1 MRAGDEL
8 IGLEIYNDVTV
19 GLDDGDTFAG
29 HQYSEGVSIGKR
41 VLGDTYMHYTE
52 KDGNLTDDS
61 HGIQRVTRDIIVN
74 CPNTIKSSSFT
85 VAIFSIDSNGDL
97 KVGSSFS
104 LHAIYGGHVS
114 ASFNVSEYFRRRF
127 NIN

>member
-1 MRAGDEL
+1 MKITPARQIFALRAGDEL

-61 HGIQRVTRDIIVN
+61 HAT
-74 CPNTIKSSSFT
+74 C
-85 VAIFSIDSNGDL
+85 DS
-97 KVGSSFS
+97 
-104 LHAIYGGHVS
+104 
-114 ASFNVSEYFRRRF
+114 
-127 NIN
+127 